1 MFKTFF
7 FLELKS
13 ALKQPMIYIFL
24 GLLTLL
30 TFAAT
35 SSPNVSIGG
44 SLGSSVYANAPYI
57 ITRYTAIMS
66 IFGLLMAVAFFNNA
80 ALRDHNNNFNE
91 ILFSTRLNKS
101 GYFFGRFFGALVLAT
116 IPLLGIFIGVVL
128 ASMIAPPMNWLAADR
143 FGDFYF
149 MAFVNNY
156 LLFILPN
163 MFFAGAIIFA
173 MASKWKST
181 VISFVGAL
189 IIIVG
194 YIAAGSL
201 ISDLDSQTLAAL
213 TDIFGIRT
221 YGIISKY
228 YTPAEKNTLITGF
241 SGLLLYNRL
250 IWISVGSLI
259 LGATYATFS
268 FKEKNKKVKAQKAE
282 ETDNKP
288 IFSLP
293 KLNPTHTQRT
303 EWLQFKSFFYTNF
316 ISIAKSVTFK
326 IMLLFSLIILATDL
340 IGGFEYYGLQ
350 SYPITYKI
358 IDIINDAST
367 IFIVIILVF
376 FSGELVWRDRE
387 NKINEVIDATSH
399 TSFISLIAKALSLV
413 SITSLLYFFFVF
425 CGIIYQL
432 ANGYTRIELG
442 VYFTDFFFTS
452 FPNYIVWSGVMIMI
466 QVLTNNKYIGY
477 FISIA
482 ITFAWSIIMR
492 MLDIE
497 SNMLL
502 LGEGASMQ
510 YSDMNSF
517 GPGFLSA
524 MWFNAYWILFSVL
537 SLLIAG
543 ALWNRG
549 TMSSLK
555 SRISIAN
562 KQTPKKYKIVILAT
576 GLIWIAVA
584 SFVYYNTQVLNEYQT
599 SDVQEEWRAAYEKKY
614 KKYENINKPKIT
626 DAKYFVDIFPYK
638 RDMNAKVILQLE
650 NQSNT
655 MIEELHF
662 NLDNVW
668 DIKLTIP
675 NAKLDYEDEEFYYV
689 IYKLTKPLQA
699 GETIE
704 IEIQSDFITKG
715 FQNGR
720 GYTKV
725 INNGTFVNNFDV
737 LPFMGYNVSLELNDK
752 TTRAKYDLPEK
763 ERMPELSQ
771 DSTKR
776 MGNYLTGGTS
786 DYINIETVISTAGD
800 QTAIAPGS
808 LVKKWTKDGRNYYK
822 YKLDNP
828 SQHFMSFVSAKYEIA
843 TKKWNGID
851 IEVYYDKKHGTNI
864 DMMLDAVERS
874 LKYYSKNFG
883 EYRHKQCRII
893 EFPRYATFAQA
904 FPGTMPYSESFGFV
918 INLEDAE
925 GNNVIDA
932 VISHEMAH
940 QWWAHQVV
948 GADMQ
953 GGTMLSESFAEYS
966 SLMVMKSTSKTPM
979 KMREFLKYDHDR
991 YLRGRSREAK
1001 KELPLYKVE
1010 NQGYIHYGKGS
1021 AILYALQDYIGEEKI
1036 NRVLRNFLNEFK
1048 YKAPP
1053 YPTSLDFLKYLEPEV
1068 PDSLQYL
1075 ITDWFK
1081 EITLYDN
1088 RLEEATYKKLTNGK
1102 FEVTMKVE
1110 SHKIK
1115 ADSLGNETKTAM
1127 NDWVDI
1133 GVFSD
1138 KDEESLLFEKR
1149 VKIIQPEMTFT
1160 FEVNSKPLRAAID
1173 PRRLLIDRVYKDNT
1187 KALKEED

>member
-13 ALKQPMIYIFL
+13 SLKQPMVYIFL
-24 GLLTLL
+24 GLITLL

-44 SLGSSVYANAPYI
+44 SLGSSVYVNAPYV
-57 ITRYTAIMS
+57 ITRSTAIMS

-91 ILFSTRLNKS
+91 ILFSTRLSKS

-116 IPLLGIFIGVVL
+116 IPLLGIFIGVIL
-128 ASMIAPPMNWLAADR
+128 ASFIAPPMNWVAADR

-149 MAFVNNY
+149 MTFVNNY

-173 MASKWKST
+173 MASKWKNT
-181 VISFVGAL
+181 VISFVGTL

-194 YIAAGSL
+194 YIAAGSQ

-221 YGIISKY
+221 YSIISKY
-228 YTPAEKNTLITGF
+228 YTPVEKNTLIPTF
-241 SGLLLYNRL
+241 SGLILYNRL
-250 IWISVGSLI
+250 IWLSMGTLI
-259 LGATYATFS
+259 LGTAYTTFS
-268 FKEKNKKVKAQKAE
+268 FKEKNKKVKVKKVK
-282 ETDNKP
+282 ETDNKTV
-288 IFSLP
+288 FSLP
-293 KLNPTHTQRT
+293 KLNPTYTQKT
-303 EWLQFKSFFYTNF
+303 EWLQFKSFFKTNF
-316 ISIAKSVTFK
+316 LSIVKTVTFK
-326 IMLLFSLIILATDL
+326 IILLFSIIILITDL
-340 IGGFEYYGLQ
+340 VQGFEYYGLQ
-350 SYPITYKI
+350 SYPLTYKI
-358 IDIINDAST
+358 IDIINDNSGL
-367 IFIVIILVF
+367 FVMIILVF

-387 NKINEVIDATSH
+387 SKINEVIDATSH

-413 SITSLLYFFFVF
+413 CITSLLYFFFVF
-425 CGIIYQL
+425 CGVIYQL
-432 ANGYTRIELG
+432 ANGYTHIELN
-442 VYFTDFFFTS
+442 VYFADFFFTS
-452 FPNYIVWSGVMIMI
+452 LPDYIVWSGVMIMI

-482 ITFAWSIIMR
+482 ITFAWAAIIMR

-497 SNMLL
+497 SNMLR
-502 LGEGASMQ
+502 LGEGASIT
-510 YSDMNSF
+510 YADMNAF

-524 MWFNAYWILFSVL
+524 MWFNAYWILFSIL
-537 SLLIAG
+537 SLMIAG
-543 ALWNRG
+543 VLWNRG
-549 TMSSLK
+549 MSNSLK
-555 SRISIAN
+555 NRISVAS
-562 KQTPKKYKIVILAT
+562 KYTPKKYKTVILGT
-576 GLIWIAVA
+576 GLVWVAVA

-599 SDVQEEWRAAYEKKY
+599 RDVQEEWQAAYEKKY

-650 NQSNT
+650 NQSDAT
-655 MIEELHF
+655 IEELHF

-668 DIKLTIP
+668 NINITIP
-675 NAKLDYEDEEFYYV
+675 NAKLDYEDKDFYYL
-689 IYKLTKPLQA
+689 IYKLTKPLQV

-737 LPFMGYNVSLELNDK
+737 LPFMGYNTGLELSDK

-776 MGNYLTGGTS
+776 MGNYLTDAS
-786 DYINIETVISTAGD
+786 DYITIETVISTADD

-808 LVKKWTKDGRNYYK
+808 LDKKWTKDGRNYFN
-822 YKLDNP
+822 YKLDNS
-828 SQHFMSFVSAKYEIA
+828 SQHFMSFISAKYEIA
-843 TKKWNGID
+843 TRKWNGID
-851 IEVYYDKKHGTNI
+851 IEVYHDKKHAVNI

-904 FPGTMPYSESFGFV
+904 FPGTMPYAESFGFV

-948 GADMQ
+948 GANMQ
-953 GGTMLSESFAEYS
+953 GGTMLSESLAEYS

-979 KMREFLKYDHDR
+979 KMREFIKYDHDR
-991 YLRGRSREAK
+991 YLRGRSSETK

-1010 NQGYIHYGKGS
+1010 NQAYIHYGKGS
-1021 AILYALQDYIGEEKI
+1021 VVLYALQDYIEEEKI

-1075 ITDWFK
+1075 VTDWFK

-1088 RLEEATYKKLTNGK
+1088 RLEEATYKKLPNGK

-1110 SHKIK
+1110 SYKIK
-1115 ADSLGNETKTAM
+1115 ADSVGNETKTAM
-1127 NDWVDI
+1127 NDWVDV

-1138 KDEESLLFEKR
+1138 EDEENLLFEKR
-1149 VKIIQPEMTFT
+1149 VKINQPEMTFT
-1160 FEVNSKPLRAAID
+1160 FEVNSKPIRAAID
-1173 PRRLLIDRVYKDNT
+1173 PRHLLIDRVYKDNSKT
-1187 KALKEED
+1187 LKEED